1 MAVIGKEGVRVWFK
15 VRCKLWPE
23 GHDAG
28 ERGEG
33 EGWGRGG
40 ATRVRARVTIRG
52 SRSEGMAAS
61 FVGGRVRVGLRSGFG
76 VGFGCG
82 VRQRAMFDG
91 CVWVGHEG
99 LRVG

>member
-61 FVGGRVRVGLRSGFG
+61 FVGGRVRVR
-76 VGFGCG
+76 VWQRVEAG
-82 VRQRAMFDG
+82 VRDVSLTDAKGYAMRQ
-91 CVWVGHEG
+91 ES
-99 LRVG
+99 